1 MFLEGFARGMRLGAA
16 AFTAA
21 AEAALVTYPWP
32 GNIPELRNVVERAV
46 ILQRAPTIDTC
57 DLPEC
62 IACSAERIPQVG
74 ADFTVDEIEHEHIR
88 RVVSR
93 TESDIAAAR
102 ILGISR
108 STLWRK
114 RNA

>member
-1 MFLEGFARGMRLGAA
+1 MRLGAL

-57 DLPEC
+57 DLPEF
-62 IACSAERIPQVG
+62 IAWSAERIPRIG
-74 ADFTVDEIEHEHIR
+74 GDFTVDEIEDEHIR

-93 TESDIAAAR
+93 AESELAAAK

-114 RNA
+114 RVAGTNT